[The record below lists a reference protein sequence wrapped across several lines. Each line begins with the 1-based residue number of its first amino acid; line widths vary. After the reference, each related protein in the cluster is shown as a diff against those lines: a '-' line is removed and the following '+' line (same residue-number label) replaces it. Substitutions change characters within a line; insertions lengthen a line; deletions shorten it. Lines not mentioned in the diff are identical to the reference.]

1 MARIRTIKP
10 QFYDDIKI
18 GRLSR
23 DARYLYIALWVFA
36 DDVGVVNGDT
46 IWLKSK
52 VFPYDQIQIKQFEG
66 WISELVKHGFIRLLS
81 HNGERFLY
89 LPNFTR
95 HQVINRPNYNELN
108 IPKILLDKELNAITD
123 LSLNNHGTITD
134 LSLSIKGEEKER
146 NKKGT
151 NVPKEDAAT
160 AATLSRKEKFGK
172 SLIPYVEKYGKD
184 MVRDF
189 FDYWTEMN
197 QSKSKMRFE
206 QQPTWET
213 SKRLATWAKRDKN
226 YADNTKGH
234 EDRRRGYDVAATGEK
249 DYNSSF

>member
-108 IPKILLDKELNAITD
+108 IPKTLLDKKLSAITD
-123 LSLNNHGTITD
+123 LSLINHGTITD
-134 LSLSIKGEEKER
+134 LSLTIKGEEKER

-151 NVPKEDAAT
+151 NVPKENAAA
-160 AATLSRKEKFGK
+160 AATLSRKENFGR

-184 MVRDF
+184 MIREF
-189 FDYWTEMN
+189 FDYWTEFN
-197 QSKSKMRFE
+197 KSKSKMRFE

-213 SKRLATWAKRDKN
+213 AKRLATWAKRERD

-234 EDRRRGYDVAATGEK
+234 EDRRRGYDVTTTGEK

>member
-52 VFPYDQIQIKQFEG
+52 VFPYDQIQIKQFED
-66 WISELVKHGFIRLLS
+66 WISELVRHGFIRLLS
-81 HNGERFLY
+81 HDGERFLY

-108 IPKILLDKELNAITD
+108 IPKTLLDKELNAITD
-123 LSLNNHGTITD
+123 SSLINHGTITD
-134 LSLSIKGEEKER
+134 SSLTIKGEEKEG

-151 NVPKEDAAT
+151 NVPKENAAAAAT
-160 AATLSRKEKFGK
+160 HEPHEPSERYSRFQQWLAKEC
-172 SLIPYVEKYGKD
+172 PYILKHFEKTISE
-184 MVRDF
+184 R
-189 FDYWTEMN
+189 E
-197 QSKSKMRFE
+197 FE
-206 QQPTWET
+206 KLLET
-213 SKRLATWAKRDKN
+213 YSARQLCDVISEINNRADLRKRYTDLYRTALNWLKRE
-226 YADNTKGH
+226 NTPK
-234 EDRRRGYDVAATGEK
+234 T
-249 DYNSSF
+249 

>member
-108 IPKILLDKELNAITD
+108 IPKTLLDKELNSITD
-123 LSLNNHGTITD
+123 SSLINHGTITD
-134 LSLSIKGEEKER
+134 SSLTIKGKEKER
-146 NKKGT
+146 NKKGA
-151 NVPKEDAAT
+151 NAPKERAADAAT
-160 AATLSRKEKFGK
+160 HEPHGPSERYSRFQQWLAKECPY
-172 SLIPYVEKYGKD
+172 IPKHFEKTISE
-184 MVRDF
+184 R
-189 FDYWTEMN
+189 E
-197 QSKSKMRFE
+197 FE
-206 QQPTWET
+206 KLLET
-213 SKRLATWAKRDKN
+213 YSARQLCDVISEINNRGDLRKRYTDLYRTALNWLKRE
-226 YADNTKGH
+226 NTPK
-234 EDRRRGYDVAATGEK
+234 T
-249 DYNSSF
+249 

>member
-108 IPKILLDKELNAITD
+108 IPKTLLDKELNAITD
-123 LSLNNHGTITD
+123 SSLNNHGTITEQ
-134 LSLSIKGEEKER
+134 SLTIKGEEKER

-151 NVPKEDAAT
+151 NVPKENTHTPSERYAKF
-160 AATLSRKEKFGK
+160 TLLLGKECPYISGHY
-172 SLIPYVEKYGKD
+172 SHLISEDEFDRLMEKYTAKD
-184 MVRDF
+184 VWDTILQIENRVDLRKK
-189 FDYWTEMN
+189 YTNLYRTLLNWLKRE
-197 QSKSKMRFE
+197 K
-206 QQPTWET
+206 T
-213 SKRLATWAKRDKN
+213 ST
-226 YADNTKGH
+226 T
-234 EDRRRGYDVAATGEK
+234 
-249 DYNSSF
+249 